1 MVVFMTFGLAYS
13 LLNSATLN
21 CSSEAKTKAM
31 NTSRGCGMHQAAA
44 AAVVESTDII
54 NRSWISAFDTCR
66 NQTFSGDYIS
76 KALESQEASLL
87 FCLLAAWLAGSL
99 YMLYSSISWKTFFLL
114 PPSPHTVQWATQ
126 KGTHYTQSLSCS
138 KPWQQSE
145 LCISRGKKCMW
156 HFRSCILKI
165 KSVKTL
171 PYILL
176 LKFINSGLP
185 QWWSAC
191 NRLVFIS

>member
-1 MVVFMTFGLAYS
+1 MWYS
-13 LLNSATLN
+13 IIYTQ
-21 CSSEAKTKAM
+21 AKTKAM
-31 NTSRGCGMHQAAA
+31 NTGCGMHQAA

-76 KALESQEASLL
+76 KALESQEASLF

-145 LCISRGKKCMW
+145 KKKGKKNACGIIEHVCLSHSIYNTFQIAW
-156 HFRSCILKI
+156 SFLISYLKA
-165 KSVKTL
+165 
-171 PYILL
+171 
-176 LKFINSGLP
+176 G
-185 QWWSAC
+185 AC
-191 NRLVFIS
+191 SNHKKW